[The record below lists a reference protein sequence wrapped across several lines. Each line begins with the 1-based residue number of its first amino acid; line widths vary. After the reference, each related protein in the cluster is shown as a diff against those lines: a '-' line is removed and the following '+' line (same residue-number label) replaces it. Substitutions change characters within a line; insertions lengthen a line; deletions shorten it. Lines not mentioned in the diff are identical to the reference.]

1 MNLLRFF
8 LKLFH
13 DNLHRIG
20 NLFIVVEQNLFP
32 DNLIHEETG
41 RLIRPLILS
50 KIRRRIGQQFFDP
63 LHHIVYIELW
73 CSRNRNNFGLGKQ
86 LFPFF
91 HQLYQFFL
99 ICKIYLIDEQ
109 ENRHRHLTHLFHKLI
124 ILIRRLHHVRYIKQD
139 IRIRQCRSRKIQH
152 RLL

>member
-1 MNLLRFF
+1 MNLLRLF
-8 LKLFH
+8 LKLLYDHF
-13 DNLHRIG
+13 HRIG
-20 NLFIVVEQNLFP
+20 NLLVVVEQNLFP

-41 RLIRPLILS
+41 RLVRPLILS
-50 KIRRRIGQQFFDP
+50 KIRRRIGQQFFDS
-63 LHHIVYIELW
+63 LHHIVHIELR

-86 LFPFF
+86 FFPIF

-109 ENRHRHLTHLFHKLI
+109 EHRHRHLAYLLHKLI
-124 ILIRRLHHVRYIKQD
+124 ILIRRLHHVSHIKQD